1 MTTLWAG
8 LTVGAVYAL
17 TALGYNIVFVTAGVF
32 NFAQAQFVMIGT
44 FVAYATTA
52 QLHLPL
58 WLGFLIGGAA
68 GFLLG
73 AIEERL
79 TMRPIAGKG
88 AHGELVTTVGVAI
101 ALDGIAEVIW
111 GSQPLSITFFGS
123 SRSIT
128 ALGGRIVPDQ
138 IALICA
144 AVVLTLG
151 LVAWSRWTLTGNV
164 CQAASENRTAAMLR
178 GVNVRRFTLLSVAVA
193 GGLAGLLGP
202 LVGPQT
208 YAVFD
213 LGDSLVAFA
222 FVALTIGGFGSY
234 GGALIGGLG
243 AGVVQAFS
251 EYYLGANYSD
261 LVLFG
266 VLLVLLVVRP
276 SGLLTV
282 NRVRAA

>member
-1 MTTLWAG
+1 MTIFWSG

-58 WLGFLIGGAA
+58 WAAFFIGGAA
-68 GFLLG
+68 GFVLG
-73 AIEERL
+73 ALEESL
-79 TMRPIAGKG
+79 AMRPAAGRG
-88 AHGELVTTVGVAI
+88 AHAELVTTVGIAI
-101 ALDGIAEVIW
+101 ALDGIAEIIW
-111 GSQPLSITFFGS
+111 GSQPLHVTFFGS
-123 SRSIT
+123 SRPVAILNGKI
-128 ALGGRIVPDQ
+128 APDQ

-144 AVVLTLG
+144 AVLVTAG
-151 LVAWSRWTLTGNV
+151 LLAWSRWTLTGNV
-164 CQAASENRTAAMLR
+164 CQAASENRAAAMLR
-178 GVNVRRFTLLSVAVA
+178 GVNVRRFTLLSVAIA
-193 GGLAGLLGP
+193 GCFAGLLGP

-208 YAVFD
+208 YAVFN

-222 FVALTIGGFGSY
+222 FVSLTIGGFSSY
-234 GGALIGGLG
+234 GGALIGGLT
-243 AGVVQAFS
+243 AGVIQAFS
-251 EYYLGANYSD
+251 EYYLGTNYSD

-266 VLLVLLVVRP
+266 VLLVLLIVRP
-276 SGLLTV
+276 TGLLMT